1 MKKLFIA
8 AMALATIVSCSKDDG
23 DAVLTSSKKAVE
35 ISISNYTPETRV
47 IDAPDAT
54 KVTALAKK
62 GTIESLVANDDDA
75 LKAAETDQLVVL
87 FANNANK
94 VEQAFALEGLSATDG
109 KYRFHDIKESVTQVA
124 VVRDA
129 AFKKAADGS
138 WVYEYDINPDNYE
151 GKDLQTYK
159 DNALIEYGDNF
170 GIEGMDL
177 FAVSGIDTDG
187 TKCTF
192 TDEHDT
198 TFEYILFTAS
208 VEVKPMLARVEIT
221 NVQCTDLGETT
232 LAAAEGDPSKSGGYD
247 HLTLGELKFGTNK
260 TYNFNSYVLKGKY
273 CGTDVCDDAE
283 KNYYDA
289 IYDGKANNGKGIVW
303 NIAVST
309 PYPTVKTVTEG
320 STTKDIIDSNPLTIK
335 MTAFAHDYNVV
346 NTDKQLS
353 VGFKGASSFEAG
365 NIYRIAIPFK
375 ESNLDISN
383 EAICVDV
390 EVIIVPWKV
399 VDVTPVFGN

>member
-1 MKKLFIA
+1 M
-8 AMALATIVSCSKDDG
+8 
-23 DAVLTSSKKAVE
+23 TSSKKAVE

-54 KVTALAKK
+54 KVTARAKE
-62 GTIESLVANDDDA
+62 GTIESLVADDA
-75 LKAAETDQLVVL
+75 RAAAAADQLVVL

-94 VEQAFALEGLSATDG
+94 VEQAFALKGLSATAG

-129 AFKKAADGS
+129 NVTKAEDGWAYAYNIAPES
-138 WVYEYDINPDNYE
+138 YV

-159 DNALIEYGDNF
+159 DNALIEYSDNF

-177 FAVSGIDTDG
+177 FAASGIETDG

-221 NVQCTDLGETT
+221 NVQCTDLGVTT
-232 LAAAEGDPSKSGGYD
+232 ADAADGEAVSGGYD
-247 HLTLGELKFGTNK
+247 HLTLGQLTFGTNK
-260 TYNFNSYVLKGKY
+260 TYNFNGYVLKGAY
-273 CGTDVCDDAE
+273 CGTAKVNDAVCDAAA
-283 KNYYDA
+283 KNYYDQ
-289 IYDGKANNGKGIVW
+289 IFDGAENNGKGIVW
-303 NIAVST
+303 NIAVNT

-320 STTKDIIDSNPLTIK
+320 STTKDVIDSNPLTIK
-335 MTAFAHDYNVV
+335 MTAFAHDYKVV

-365 NIYRIAIPFK
+365 KIYRIAIPFT
-375 ESNLDISN
+375 ESNLDTSN
-383 EAICVDV
+383 EAICVEV
-390 EVIIVPWKV
+390 EVLIANWVVVP
-399 VDVTPVFGN
+399 VTPVFGN